1 MNSEKRNYQ
10 VYAFQHPGS
19 RGPFWKHLRFK
30 HAIFFLSPFRA
41 CSRLIVDAA
50 SPGTISIDINKKYP
64 LEPSVAFQYI
74 SGSARYV

>member
-1 MNSEKRNYQ
+1 MNSEKKNYQ
-10 VYAFQHPGS
+10 VYAFQPPGLQRS
-19 RGPFWKHLRFK
+19 VLKTLTVRTCNFL
-30 HAIFFLSPFRA
+30 LSPFRA

-74 SGSARYV
+74 SGSARHV